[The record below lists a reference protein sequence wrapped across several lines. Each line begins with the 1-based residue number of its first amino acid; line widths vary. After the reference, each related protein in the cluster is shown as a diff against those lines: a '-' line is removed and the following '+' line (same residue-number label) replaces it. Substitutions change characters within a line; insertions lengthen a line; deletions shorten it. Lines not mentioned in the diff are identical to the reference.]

1 MVGRIL
7 HSELLAGH
15 PEFLSYGNQILIKDD
30 MRSGSAINVTKFDG
44 RLQPFDRAKVARTCM
59 RMGADR
65 AVADDVAGRVEAG
78 AYEGITTKRIMQ
90 LIFANL
96 RRRMPETRHRI
107 DLRTA
112 IAMLRPKPDF
122 ELFAAQLLRA
132 YGYKVASNRI
142 IRGKCVEHEI
152 DAVAEN
158 GRDVFYV
165 EVKHHLNAHTYT
177 GLDVFLQAVAAFED
191 LADGFK
197 AGRHRTAF
205 TKAMLFTNAK
215 MSEHA
220 LKYADCRGIRYVSWD
235 EPRGRGL
242 GDIIDSHKLYPI
254 TLIRGMDAGAMA
266 KLGDA
271 GIVTLRQLAET
282 PEAELLRATRM
293 QKQKLRE
300 LVHAA
305 SELLG

>member
-1 MVGRIL
+1 MKGGR
-7 HSELLAGH
+7 G
-15 PEFLSYGNQILIKDD
+15 
-30 MRSGSAINVTKFDG
+30 INVTKFDG

-59 RMGADR
+59 RMGANR
-65 AVADDVAGRVEAG
+65 ALAEDVAGRVESE
-78 AYEGITTKRIMQ
+78 AYDGITTKRVMQ

-96 RRRMPETRHRI
+96 RRRMPEARHRI

-112 IAMLRPKPDF
+112 ISLLRPKPDF
-122 ELFAAQLLRA
+122 ELFAAQILRA

-165 EVKHHLNAHTYT
+165 EVKHHQNAHVYT
-177 GLDVFLQAVAAFED
+177 GVDVFLQARATFED
-191 LADGFK
+191 LNDGYR
-197 AGRHRTAF
+197 AGTHRTAF

-220 LKYADCRGIRYVSWD
+220 LRYAECRGIRYVSWD

-242 GDIIDSHKLYPI
+242 EDIIDSHKLYPV
-254 TLIRGMDAGAMA
+254 TLVRGMDAGAMA

-271 GIVTLRQLAET
+271 GIVTLLQLAET
-282 PEAELLRATRM
+282 PEEELLRETRM
-293 QKQKLRE
+293 QRQKLRE
-300 LVHAA
+300 LRHAA
-305 SELLG
+305 SELLGRGASSS